1 MTTISTHQ
9 LKQHAGVLRRT
20 MLDGKELAITF
31 HSKLIGVLVPHDR
44 LEQERA
50 ELQQLRKLAAE
61 HGLTIQAGEVPAT

>member
-9 LKQHAGVLRRT
+9 LKQQAGVLRRT
-20 MLDGKELAITF
+20 MRDGNELAITF

-50 ELQQLRKLAAE
+50 ELELLRTRVAE
-61 HGLTIQAGEVPAT
+61 LEGAVAMA